1 MLALEKYEY
10 SCLILAR
17 LTVQCQVMNSPS
29 LHSREPIISS
39 PTLRKNSQADNVI
52 YGDIARTRP
61 RTGESLNPQRFFKR
75 STWSRSPDPR
85 SSTVNQVHY
94 SPAPSF
100 IVSPH
105 STRAPA
111 KPLTETLLEYQPY
124 LLELATRAPFLVAA
138 GTGNLPRALLSR
150 WLSQERLYAQ
160 AYIGFIG
167 ALISRVDLPYAHVGD
182 KRSSLRWRIIQM
194 LTTSLSNI
202 QRQLEIFEEVAKRY
216 SLNLEL
222 STKPDIHFTA
232 EIATKQYIDLFRAFW
247 TDPTMTL
254 LEGLVIHWATE
265 YCRMMAWKY
274 ARSLLNP
281 GRRDDLDGGALR
293 DELMLTWT
301 SDEFQ
306 KLVNETTECTNLLAD
321 REEAG
326 FKLETF
332 KAVWTHVLNIQRK
345 FWPEM

>member
-1 MLALEKYEY
+1 
-10 SCLILAR
+10 
-17 LTVQCQVMNSPS
+17 MNSPS
-29 LHSREPIISS
+29 LQSRESIISS
-39 PTLRKNSQADNVI
+39 PILRKHSQADNVI
-52 YGDIARTRP
+52 YGDVARTRP

-85 SSTVNQVHY
+85 LSTVTQVHY

-100 IVSPH
+100 IVSPT
-105 STRAPA
+105 SARAPA
-111 KPLTETLLEYQPY
+111 KPLTENLLEHQPY

-138 GTGNLPRALLSR
+138 GTGNLSIALLSR
-150 WLSQERLYAQ
+150 WLSQHRLYAQ
-160 AYIGFIG
+160 AYIGFVG
-167 ALISRVDLPYAHVGD
+167 ALISRVDLPYAHVED

-194 LTTSLSNI
+194 LTTSLSNT

-216 SLNLEL
+216 KLNLEL
-222 STKPDIHFTA
+222 SPRPDMHFTA
-232 EIATKQYIDLFRAFW
+232 ETATKQYIDLFRAFW

-265 YCRMMAWKY
+265 NCQMVAWKY
-274 ARSLLNP
+274 AKSLLNP

-293 DELMLTWT
+293 NELMLTWT

-306 KLVNETTECTNLLAD
+306 KLVNESTECMNLLAD